1 MVARYPEW
9 RRIYVERLSLALPSD
24 PEAKSAFHTK
34 LSAYFS
40 GEVPHCRDIIPS
52 TFLCLMD
59 KSTIRYIPRQVADDP
74 NTILRVSCSWPNRTK
89 KALCSSLDS
98 GIIDGFELEI
108 VHGQE
113 ESTHLVYLPSAII
126 DDGVRSPQWRCG
138 PLTFCAES
146 SWLTASQTSTPRER
160 PLRARLLSYNVSGK
174 SSSLFL
180 SPHMD

>member
-9 RRIYVERLSLALPSD
+9 RRIYVERLSLALSRD

-59 KSTIRYIPRQVADDP
+59 RSTIRDTPAQAEDDS
-74 NTILRVSCSWPNRTK
+74 NTISRVSCPWPNRTK
-89 KALCSSLDS
+89 KALCSSLYS

-113 ESTHLVYLPSAII
+113 ESTRLVYLPSAII
-126 DDGVRSPQWRCG
+126 DDGVRSPQWRCV
-138 PLTFCAES
+138 PLIFG
-146 SWLTASQTSTPRER
+146 
-160 PLRARLLSYNVSGK
+160 AR
-174 SSSLFL
+174 
-180 SPHMD
+180 SP